1 MHDEDDNDTAAE
13 RKRMDPPKAA
23 SADAPTGPPPASELS
38 KNIKRA
44 RYSRADHRARQ
55 HETAHAEEAD
65 GSSANVVDHSHV
77 SLEGVVMNDAD
88 RIIAR
93 SIASNQFGVMSVKN
107 NLKTD
112 AEVKDALE
120 KAF

>member
-1 MHDEDDNDTAAE
+1 LGPN
-13 RKRMDPPKAA
+13 PP
-23 SADAPTGPPPASELS
+23 
-38 KNIKRA
+38 I
-44 RYSRADHRARQ
+44 HI
-55 HETAHAEEAD
+55 
-65 GSSANVVDHSHV
+65 VVDHSHV
-77 SLEGVVMNDAD
+77 TLEGVVMNDAD